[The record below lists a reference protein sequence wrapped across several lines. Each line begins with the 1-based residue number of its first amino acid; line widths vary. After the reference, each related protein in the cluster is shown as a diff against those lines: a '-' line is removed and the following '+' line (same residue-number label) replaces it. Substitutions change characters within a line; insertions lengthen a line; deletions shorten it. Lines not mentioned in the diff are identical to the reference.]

1 MPSSL
6 VPSEIEL
13 SADVVQL
20 AAKLEIA
27 GFLPKVLEMTQSVF
41 PDARLE
47 VEVEEDPEIADEVC
61 LAIVVRNT
69 FDDAHELVQVSSHWH
84 RRLYDCCPPHLASAF
99 RLNTDWRP

>member
-1 MPSSL
+1 MQISL
-6 VPSEIEL
+6 VPSKIEL
-13 SADVVQL
+13 PAGVVQL
-20 AAKLEIA
+20 AAKLGVT
-27 GFLPKVLEMTQSVF
+27 GFLPKVMEMTRLVF

-61 LAIVVRNT
+61 LAIVVRNAI
-69 FDDAHELVQVSSHWH
+69 DDAHELVQISSHWH

>member
-13 SADVVQL
+13 SADVERL
-20 AAKLEIA
+20 AAKLGVA
-27 GFLPKVLEMTQSVF
+27 GDLPKVIEMTRSVF

-47 VEVEEDPEIADEVC
+47 VEVEEDPEIADELC

-69 FDDAHELVQVSSHWH
+69 IDDAHELVHVSAHWH
-84 RRLYDCCPPHLASAF
+84 RRLYDCCLPHLAPAF